1 MSTIKTKDII
11 YETVN
16 KQFAKIRQLDVNLV
30 IDTSEAHVFVN
41 ATKACDE
48 YSNKKKLFRKWK
60 ILKDSKEK
68 IFYIQERL
76 GMKCVMY
83 NLKSNGVRTDYPVL
97 KIGNKYEYPTENEI
111 KTKYTRKVD
120 KQYINNDT
128 CGTYVHEKLIPAIMC
143 WSSNRYYDKV
153 SDLVIKISN
162 KREMRRLDEKWER
175 EMAKQAKLH
184 KNTVRKKNRR
194 IKKKKCVIEKLREEM
209 KKYQEQTMRGIGVLK
224 EKHDEAKQQR
234 DEATELLVEAKE
246 ERDEAK
252 EDFDIL
258 NNKVDK
264 IVNHIV
270 PPAIRHSKSE
280 NCIVFKIP
288 RTTKSKKISDFRR
301 RKDNQLPQYM
311 DYYVSCCQSYSVDG
325 VKERIMKKHGAKP
338 IIIKKMKPSPNS
350 KNIFHRFQEKY
361 GATLA
366 KSKKAKKPV
375 VYNYNYVG
383 LYGTTTEADIIRF
396 LDEVEAEKEFRHE
409 EV

>member
-1 MSTIKTKDII
+1 
-11 YETVN
+11 
-16 KQFAKIRQLDVNLV
+16 
-30 IDTSEAHVFVN
+30 
-41 ATKACDE
+41 
-48 YSNKKKLFRKWK
+48 
-60 ILKDSKEK
+60 
-68 IFYIQERL
+68 
-76 GMKCVMY
+76 
-83 NLKSNGVRTDYPVL
+83 
-97 KIGNKYEYPTENEI
+97 
-111 KTKYTRKVD
+111 
-120 KQYINNDT
+120 
-128 CGTYVHEKLIPAIMC
+128 
-143 WSSNRYYDKV
+143 
-153 SDLVIKISN
+153 
-162 KREMRRLDEKWER
+162 
-175 EMAKQAKLH
+175 MAKQAKLH

-396 LDEVEAEKEFRHE
+396 LDEAKEERDEVLTNLSDLNNKVDNIVDTIVPPCQRTSKTENCIIFKIPRNENSKKVLDCYQRKDNKLPEFMDYYVTCCQIRANESVKNKLRRKHGVNPTILKQLTPSPNSKNIYHRFQDKYGAKVSKTKNTKKKIVYNRNYIGLYDTTTEADMLRFLDEVEAEKEFRDE
-409 EV
+409 IVV

>member
-1 MSTIKTKDII
+1 MSNNNIKNIISKNINDKFSSATYAGIEIIIDNENGFVNGTKLCKFNKSRPFYNWVGKKNHGQRAINNFKNYYKMEVIHNKYSQCNGKYVTNQTKGTYIHMKLVPIVMQWHCDEFQIQVS
-11 YETVN
+11 ELVN
-16 KQFAKIRQLDVNLV
+16 KYFIR
-30 IDTSEAHVFVN
+30 
-41 ATKACDE
+41 
-48 YSNKKKLFRKWK
+48 
-60 ILKDSKEK
+60 KE
-68 IFYIQERL
+68 L
-76 GMKCVMY
+76 
-83 NLKSNGVRTDYPVL
+83 
-97 KIGNKYEYPTENEI
+97 
-111 KTKYTRKVD
+111 
-120 KQYINNDT
+120 
-128 CGTYVHEKLIPAIMC
+128 
-143 WSSNRYYDKV
+143 
-153 SDLVIKISN
+153 
-162 KREMRRLDEKWER
+162 RRLDEKWER

-224 EKHDEAKQQR
+224 EKHDEAKQQRDEAKQQR

>member
-1 MSTIKTKDII
+1 MSKNNIKQII
-11 YETVN
+11 SNNINDKFSSATYAGIEIIIDNETG
-16 KQFAKIRQLDVNLV
+16 
-30 IDTSEAHVFVN
+30 FVN
-41 ATKACDE
+41 GTKLCN
-48 YSNKKKLFRKWK
+48 YNKKKNGKIQRPFKKW
-60 ILKDSKEK
+60 LGTDSGKRTIK
-68 IFYIQERL
+68 IFKNHYKMEVKNDKYIKPD
-76 GMKCVMY
+76 GKYV
-83 NLKSNGVRTDYPVL
+83 T
-97 KIGNKYEYPTENEI
+97 NK
-111 KTKYTRKVD
+111 
-120 KQYINNDT
+120 T
-128 CGTYVHEKLIPAIMC
+128 CGTYIHMKLVPIVMQWHCDEFQIQ
-143 WSSNRYYDKV
+143 V
-153 SDLVIKISN
+153 SELVN
-162 KREMRRLDEKWER
+162 KYFIRKELRRLDEKWER

-184 KNTVRKKNRR
+184 KKTVRKKDRR

-209 KKYQEQTMRGIGVLK
+209 KKYQEQTMRGGIGVLK

-264 IVNHIV
+264 VVNHIV

-338 IIIKKMKPSPNS
+338 IIIKKMNPSPNS

-361 GATLA
+361 GASLA
-366 KSKKAKKPV
+366 KSKKAKKPA